1 MKYFYPSLT
10 ACSILINLLIFSQNT
25 LQAQSADSLKVD
37 SSQNVRFPI
46 LSGNSAWTNRRVIQ
60 HDRKIVAATPEQLMA
75 GQMAGV
81 RVIETNGAPGGVFS
95 VHVRGS
101 AALASSNEPL
111 YIIDGVPLDVFND
124 DYGISEL
131 GRDYPSSAPN
141 VLSIINPSDIESIE
155 VVKNGSAIAMYGSR
169 AGNGAVLIRTKRGRT
184 NGLHVDFES
193 TASIQRKKHAPEI
206 LSTEDFKAYQKRLE
220 SLYPRQAQLTQY
232 IEDPSFALKNINWIY
247 EATQTGT
254 AFRQQLGIS
263 GGLDFVKFS
272 VQGNLSDQKGVV
284 KNSGY
289 DRKSVRLNLDFNFFK
304 NRLRFG
310 TSTYYAKARMD
321 VRDIQATYYA
331 LPFGPPDNADGSRG
345 DIVIG
350 TWKRENPLDLV
361 DFTADQTDVRS
372 LFTTQYLEAGIVKGL
387 TLKAQYSIS
396 GNKQDRTIPGINYP
410 YGTHA
415 FVDHDQRILDATL
428 NYRYAWKNNV
438 WTISGGYSEQKF
450 DKTSGEAHGKDQDFV
465 NRWLDEARDH
475 NLIPAPEPG
484 SGIPF
489 AYSYTRRRADS
500 KSFFAQISFSTGGWD
515 FHLNARKDGWV
526 ESFGSVGGSVGWQ
539 VPDKGG
545 RLAKI
550 GISSLRLVADYAH
563 VAPISNVFI
572 NSISGAA
579 KLTRDMMSVG
589 SEMGLLNGR
598 LHLELDIFNQIT
610 NNQAYLHRLM
620 IPGRD
625 ELINY
630 GGVEVL
636 YSRGIEISATVEM
649 LRRKDL
655 IWKVSGNVTAMANR
669 IRQPGD
675 YFGMAKDEDKM
686 NQPLGSWF
694 APPIAGVW
702 NTPQEILD
710 AGYPESRVVEL
721 LGTSR
726 EAADVTNSKQIGSA
740 FPNVFWGLSST
751 LEYKRFDISVLIRG
765 EHGQKIYNIADEILH
780 AGFVS
785 NTTYYTVENAWA
797 PDRPD
802 NDFPRQAKSLM
813 LGNKYWYL
821 QKGGFVRLQNLA
833 IGYTFPVLK
842 EESAR
847 VFVSGQNL
855 ILLTKYK
862 GWDPEVSYYGQSI
875 QQRGYDYGAYPRAMT
890 LSLGVQLHL

>member
-1 MKYFYPSLT
+1 MKHFYPSL
-10 ACSILINLLIFSQNT
+10 AVGSLLFNLFIFTQNP
-25 LQAQSADSLKVD
+25 LQAQSADSLKAD
-37 SSQNVRFPI
+37 SSKNVSFPI
-46 LSGNSAWTNRRVIQ
+46 LSGNSAWTGRRVIRNEQ
-60 HDRKIVAATPEQLMA
+60 KLVAATPEQLMA

-95 VHVRGS
+95 VQVRGV

-111 YIIDGVPLDVFND
+111 YIVDGVPLNVFNT

-131 GRDYPSSAPN
+131 GRNYPSGAPN

-155 VVKNGSAIAMYGSR
+155 IIKNGSAIAMYGSR

-206 LSTEDFKAYQKRLE
+206 LSTEDFKAHQKRLE
-220 SLYPRQAQLTQY
+220 SLYPKQAQLTQY
-232 IEDPSFALKNINWIY
+232 IEDPSFSYKNVNWID

-272 VQGNLSDQKGVV
+272 VQGNISDQKGVV

-310 TSTYYAKARMD
+310 TSTYYAKAKMD
-321 VRDIQATYYA
+321 VRSIQATYDA
-331 LPFGPPDNADGSRG
+331 MPFGPADNADGSRG
-345 DIVIG
+345 DIKIG
-350 TWKRENPLDLV
+350 PWTRENPLDLV
-361 DFTADQTDVRS
+361 DLSADRTDVRQ
-372 LFTTQYLEAGIVKGL
+372 LFTTQYLEVGIVKGL
-387 TLKAQYSIS
+387 TLKAQYGIS
-396 GNKQDRTIPGINYP
+396 DNKQDRINPRINYP
-410 YGTHA
+410 YGTFA
-415 FVDHDQRILDATL
+415 FLDHDQRTLDAVL
-428 NYRYAWKNNV
+428 NYRYAWKNNA
-438 WTISGGYSEQKF
+438 WTISGGYAEAKF
-450 DKTSGEAHGKDQDFV
+450 DKTGGEAHGTDQDLV
-465 NRWLDEARDH
+465 NRWLEEARDH
-475 NLIPAPEPG
+475 NLIPVPDPG

-489 AYSYTRRRADS
+489 AYSYIRRRADS
-500 KSFFAQISFSTGGWD
+500 KSFFAQTSFSTGGWD
-515 FHLNARKDGWV
+515 FHVNARKDGSV

-545 RLAKI
+545 RLTKI

-563 VAPISNVFI
+563 VAPISSVFI

-579 KLTRDMMSVG
+579 KLTRNMMSLG
-589 SEMGLLNGR
+589 SEIGLLHGK

-620 IPGRD
+620 VPGRD

-630 GGVEVL
+630 EVVKVL
-636 YSRGIEISATVEM
+636 YSRGIELSATGEM
-649 LRRKDL
+649 LRKKDL

-669 IRQPGD
+669 IRQPSD
-675 YFGMAKDEDKM
+675 YFGIAQDEDKM

-702 NTPQEILD
+702 NTEQEILD

-726 EAADVTNSKQIGSA
+726 ETADVTNSKQIGSA

-765 EHGQKIYNIADEILH
+765 EHGQKIYNVADEILH
-780 AGFVS
+780 SGIVS
-785 NTTYYTVENAWA
+785 NTTYYAAENAWA

-802 NDFPRQAKSLM
+802 NNFPRQAASFM

-821 QKGGFVRLQNLA
+821 QKGGFVRLQNLS

-842 EESAR
+842 EKNAR
-847 VFVSGQNL
+847 VFLSGQNL

-862 GWDPEVSYYGQSI
+862 GWDPEVSHYGQSI
-875 QQRGYDYGAYPRAMT
+875 QQRGYDYGAYPRAMS